1 MKKKLATLLLTSSL
15 LASTMIAPIAAS
27 ADELQNKIE
36 QQESKLEAIQS
47 EVLSAQQTLTAVQ
60 AEISAAES
68 RSNELLESR
77 ITTQDE
83 VTTLAEEIEQL
94 QIIIEKR
101 EEQLQEQARSVQVN
115 GSNTNYINFVFAS
128 ESLTDLVARVEVVT
142 TMVSA
147 NKSLVEQQISD
158 KEAVT
163 DKKVA
168 SEEKLEEIIGM
179 STELE
184 QLKADLHIKKIE
196 EESAIAALNA
206 EQSTVQADRD
216 KFIAQKEEAD
226 RRAAEEAAA
235 IAAAEAAA
243 IAAAEETARVAA
255 IAVEEVAE
263 VETVATT
270 ARTVAAPAVSAP
282 QQSAPTETVA
292 PAPASTPVTTP
303 AATPTPAPAP
313 APTPAPSHSGD
324 LIGEAYKYLGVPYV
338 WGGKTPAGFDCSG
351 FTSYVFRQAYG
362 MEIGSW
368 TGAQENLGAKIS
380 VSEAQPG
387 DLLFWG
393 SAGSTYHV
401 AISLG
406 GGSYIHAPF
415 EGRTVEV
422 NTISNFTP
430 QFAVRVN

>member
-47 EVLSAQQTLTAVQ
+47 EVLSAQQTLAAVQ
-60 AEISAAES
+60 TEISAAES

-83 VTTLAEEIEQL
+83 VTALAEEIEQL

-115 GSNTNYINFVFAS
+115 GSNTNYINFVIAS
-128 ESLTDLVARVEVVT
+128 ESLTDLFARVEVVT

-243 IAAAEETARVAA
+243 IAAAEEAARVAA

-270 ARTVAAPAVSAP
+270 ARNVAAPAVTAP

-292 PAPASTPVTTP
+292 QAPATTPESTP
-303 AATPTPAPAP
+303 APTPAPA
-313 APTPAPSHSGD
+313 PAPSHSGD

-380 VSEAQPG
+380 VSQAQPG

-401 AISLG
+401 AIYLG

>member
-1 MKKKLATLLLTSSL
+1 
-15 LASTMIAPIAAS
+15 MIAPIAAS

-83 VTTLAEEIEQL
+83 VTTLAEEIEKL
-94 QIIIEKR
+94 EIIIEKR

-243 IAAAEETARVAA
+243 IAAAEEAARVAA

-270 ARTVAAPAVSAP
+270 SRNVAAPAVTAP

-292 PAPASTPVTTP
+292 QAPATTPESTP
-303 AATPTPAPAP
+303 APTPAPA
-313 APTPAPSHSGD
+313 PAPSHSGD

-368 TGAQENLGAKIS
+368 TGAQENLGTKIS
-380 VSEAQPG
+380 VSQAQPG

-401 AISLG
+401 AIYLG
-406 GGSYIHAPF
+406 GGSYIHAPY

>member
-83 VTTLAEEIEQL
+83 VTTLAEEIEKL
-94 QIIIEKR
+94 EIIIEKR

-243 IAAAEETARVAA
+243 IAAAEEAARVAA

-270 ARTVAAPAVSAP
+270 SRNVAAPAVTAP

-292 PAPASTPVTTP
+292 QAPATTPESTP
-303 AATPTPAPAP
+303 APTPAPA
-313 APTPAPSHSGD
+313 PAPSHSGD
-324 LIGEAYKYLGVPYV
+324 LIGEAYKNLGVPYV

-368 TGAQENLGAKIS
+368 TGAQENLGTKIS
-380 VSEAQPG
+380 VSQAQPG

-401 AISLG
+401 AIYLG
-406 GGSYIHAPF
+406 GGSYIHAPY